1 MTAQQRDM
9 VDQILRNAPFDLG
22 GDVDAQRPLLE
33 QMLTSQPLPAD
44 VRTTPG
50 DLGGI
55 PVIFIDIAGTEPSGT
70 IFHIHGGGF
79 ALGSA
84 GGSAGLA
91 SSLAR
96 KTGMRAVSVDYRLA
110 PEHPYPAA
118 LQDVTAAYRALAGQA
133 GSAGHIVVSGESAG
147 GNLAIELLIAGKAE
161 GLTMPAAALLLSP
174 MTDLTVTGSSYAGK
188 AHADPA
194 ISAQAI
200 RTRAADYLAGTDP
213 ADPLVSPIFADLSGL
228 PPLLIQAGSH
238 EVLLDDATRL
248 AVKAAADDVAVI
260 LDITPGVP
268 HVFQAFAALLDEGDA
283 ALNRAARFV
292 KDNTTQR
299 AAAGRAAQSKGNS
312 VPQSGS
318 GGWLG
323 DVAAGQGGD
332 DPGACLSAGAVRC
345 VRRPDVASSPT
356 SLSPPASVKNSS
368 RSAPSLSRSLVTT
381 ITGITSSRPHH
392 RFE

>member
-22 GDVDAQRPLLE
+22 GDVAAQRPLLE

-44 VRTTPG
+44 VRMTPG

-55 PVIFIDIAGTEPSGT
+55 PVIFIDIAGVEPRGT

-84 GGSAGLA
+84 GGSVGLA

-118 LQDVTAAYRALAGQA
+118 LQDVTAAYRALVEQTGTAGR
-133 GSAGHIVVSGESAG
+133 IVVSGESAG

-161 GLTMPAAALLLSP
+161 GLMMPAAALLLSP
-174 MTDLTVTGSSYAGK
+174 MTDLTVTGTSYAGK

-228 PPLLIQAGSH
+228 PP
-238 EVLLDDATRL
+238 
-248 AVKAAADDVAVI
+248 
-260 LDITPGVP
+260 
-268 HVFQAFAALLDEGDA
+268 
-283 ALNRAARFV
+283 
-292 KDNTTQR
+292 
-299 AAAGRAAQSKGNS
+299 
-312 VPQSGS
+312 
-318 GGWLG
+318 
-323 DVAAGQGGD
+323 
-332 DPGACLSAGAVRC
+332 
-345 VRRPDVASSPT
+345 
-356 SLSPPASVKNSS
+356 
-368 RSAPSLSRSLVTT
+368 
-381 ITGITSSRPHH
+381 
-392 RFE
+392 

>member
-1 MTAQQRDM
+1 MTAQQRDTI
-9 VDQILRNAPFDLG
+9 DQILRNAPFDLG
-22 GDVDAQRPLLE
+22 GDVATQRPLLD
-33 QMLTSQPLPAD
+33 QMLTSHALPAD

-55 PVIFIDIAGTEPSGT
+55 PVIFVDITDVEPRGT

-84 GGSAGLA
+84 GSSAGLA
-91 SSLAR
+91 SDLAR

-118 LQDVTAAYRALAGQA
+118 LYDVTAAYRALLEQA
-133 GSAGHIVVSGESAG
+133 GSADHIVVSGESSG
-147 GNLAIELLIAGKAE
+147 GNLAIELLIAVKAD

-174 MTDLTVTGSSYAGK
+174 MTDLTVSGSSYASK

-194 ISAQAI
+194 ISERAI
-200 RTRAADYLAGTDP
+200 RIRVADYLAGTDP
-213 ADPLVSPIFADLSGL
+213 ADPLVSPIFAALSGL

-248 AVKAAADDVAVI
+248 AAKAAADDVAVI

-283 ALNRAARFV
+283 ALNRIARFV
-292 KDNTTQR
+292 KDNTRET
-299 AAAGRAAQSKGNS
+299 A
-312 VPQSGS
+312 
-318 GGWLG
+318 
-323 DVAAGQGGD
+323 
-332 DPGACLSAGAVRC
+332 LSA
-345 VRRPDVASSPT
+345 S
-356 SLSPPASVKNSS
+356 
-368 RSAPSLSRSLVTT
+368 
-381 ITGITSSRPHH
+381 
-392 RFE
+392 

>member
-9 VDQILRNAPFDLG
+9 IDQLLRSAPFDLG
-22 GDVDAQRPLLE
+22 GDVAVQRPILE

-55 PVIFIDIAGTEPSGT
+55 PVIYIDIAGVEPRGT

-84 GGSAGLA
+84 AGSVGLA

-96 KTGMRAVSVDYRLA
+96 KTGMRAVSAGYRLA

-118 LQDVTAAYRALAGQA
+118 LEDVTAAYRALAGQP
-133 GSAGHIVVSGESAG
+133 GRAGHLVVSGESAG
-147 GNLAIELLIAGKAE
+147 GNLALELLLAAKAH
-161 GLTMPAAALLLSP
+161 GLTMPAAALLMSP
-174 MTDLTVTGSSYAGK
+174 MTDLTVTGSSYTAK
-188 AHADPA
+188 ATADPA
-194 ISAQAI
+194 ITAQAI
-200 RTRAADYLAGTDP
+200 RTRAAGYLAGTDP
-213 ADPLVSPIFADLSGL
+213 ADPLVSPVYADLTGL

-248 AVKAAADDVAVI
+248 AAKAAADDVAVI

-268 HVFQAFAALLDEGDA
+268 HVFQAFAALLDEGDT

-292 KDNTTQR
+292 KDNTTQK
-299 AAAGRAAQSKGNS
+299 AAA
-312 VPQSGS
+312 
-318 GGWLG
+318 
-323 DVAAGQGGD
+323 
-332 DPGACLSAGAVRC
+332 
-345 VRRPDVASSPT
+345 
-356 SLSPPASVKNSS
+356 
-368 RSAPSLSRSLVTT
+368 
-381 ITGITSSRPHH
+381 
-392 RFE
+392 

>member
-1 MTAQQRDM
+1 MTAQQRDRI
-9 VDQILRNAPFDLG
+9 DQILRNSPFDLG
-22 GDVDAQRPLLE
+22 GDVAAQRPLLE

-55 PVIFIDIAGTEPSGT
+55 PVIFIDIADVEPCGT
-70 IFHIHGGGF
+70 ISHIHGGGF

-84 GGSAGLA
+84 GGSVGLA

-96 KTGMRAVSVDYRLA
+96 KTGMRAVSVEYRLA

-118 LQDVTAAYRALAGQA
+118 LQDVTAAYRALVEQA
-133 GSAGHIVVSGESAG
+133 GSAEHVVVSGESAG
-147 GNLAIELLIAGKAE
+147 GNLAIELLIADKAE
-161 GLTMPAAALLLSP
+161 GPAMPAAALLLSP

-194 ISAQAI
+194 ITAQAI

-213 ADPLVSPIFADLSGL
+213 SDPLVSPIFADLSGL

-238 EVLLDDATRL
+238 EVLLDDTTRL
-248 AVKAAADDVAVI
+248 AAKAAADNVAVI

-283 ALNRAARFV
+283 ALNRAARFIR
-292 KDNTTQR
+292 DNTAQK
-299 AAAGRAAQSKGNS
+299 AAG
-312 VPQSGS
+312 
-318 GGWLG
+318 
-323 DVAAGQGGD
+323 
-332 DPGACLSAGAVRC
+332 
-345 VRRPDVASSPT
+345 
-356 SLSPPASVKNSS
+356 
-368 RSAPSLSRSLVTT
+368 
-381 ITGITSSRPHH
+381 
-392 RFE
+392 

>member
-1 MTAQQRDM
+1 MTAHQRDM

-22 GDVDAQRPLLE
+22 GDVAAQRPLLH

-44 VRTTPG
+44 VRMTPA

-55 PVIFIDIAGTEPSGT
+55 PVIFIDIADTEPRGT
-70 IFHIHGGGF
+70 ILHIHGGGF

-84 GGSAGLA
+84 GGSVGLA

-118 LQDVTAAYRALAGQA
+118 LQDVTAAYRALLKQA
-133 GSAGHIVVSGESAG
+133 GSADHIVVSGESAG

-161 GLTMPAAALLLSP
+161 GLTMPAAALLFSP
-174 MTDLTVTGSSYAGK
+174 MTDLTVTGNSYAGK
-188 AHADPA
+188 ADADPN
-194 ISAQAI
+194 ITAQAI

-213 ADPLVSPIFADLSGL
+213 ASPLVSPIFADLSGL

-268 HVFQAFAALLDEGDA
+268 HVFQAFAGTLDEGDA
-283 ALNRAARFV
+283 ALNRVARFV
-292 KDNTTQR
+292 RDNTAQK
-299 AAAGRAAQSKGNS
+299 AAA
-312 VPQSGS
+312 
-318 GGWLG
+318 
-323 DVAAGQGGD
+323 
-332 DPGACLSAGAVRC
+332 
-345 VRRPDVASSPT
+345 
-356 SLSPPASVKNSS
+356 
-368 RSAPSLSRSLVTT
+368 
-381 ITGITSSRPHH
+381 
-392 RFE
+392 

>member
-9 VDQILRNAPFDLG
+9 IDQILRDAPFDLG
-22 GDVDAQRPLLE
+22 GDIAAQRPLLE
-33 QMLTSQPLPAD
+33 QMLTAQPLPAD
-44 VRTTPG
+44 VRTAPG
-50 DLGGI
+50 ELGGI
-55 PVIFIDIAGTEPSGT
+55 PVIFIDIADVEPSGT

-84 GGSAGLA
+84 AGSAGLA

-96 KTGMRAVSVDYRLA
+96 KTGMRAVSADYRLA

-118 LQDVTAAYRALAGQA
+118 LQDVTAAYRALLEQADAGRV
-133 GSAGHIVVSGESAG
+133 VVSGESAG
-147 GNLAIELLIAGKAE
+147 GNLAIELLIAAKAE
-161 GLTMPAAALLLSP
+161 GLMMPAAALLLSP
-174 MTDLTVTGSSYAGK
+174 MTDLTVTASSYAGK
-188 AHADPA
+188 ADADPA

-213 ADPLVSPIFADLSGL
+213 ADPQVSPIFADLSGL

-248 AVKAAADDVAVI
+248 AAKAAADDVAVI

-292 KDNTTQR
+292 KDNTT
-299 AAAGRAAQSKGNS
+299 AAPATVAT
-312 VPQSGS
+312 VPS
-318 GGWLG
+318 
-323 DVAAGQGGD
+323 
-332 DPGACLSAGAVRC
+332 SA
-345 VRRPDVASSPT
+345 
-356 SLSPPASVKNSS
+356 
-368 RSAPSLSRSLVTT
+368 
-381 ITGITSSRPHH
+381 
-392 RFE
+392 

>member
-9 VDQILRNAPFDLG
+9 IHQILRNAPFDPG
-22 GDVDAQRPLLE
+22 GDVAAQRPLLE
-33 QMLTSQPLPAD
+33 QMLTAQPLPAG

-55 PVIFIDIAGTEPSGT
+55 PVIFIDIADVEPRGI

-84 GGSAGLA
+84 GGSVGLA

-96 KTGMRAVSVDYRLA
+96 KTGMRAVSAAYRLA

-118 LQDVTAAYRALAGQA
+118 LQDVTAAYRGLLEQA

-161 GLTMPAAALLLSP
+161 GLTMPAAALLFSP
-174 MTDLTVTGSSYAGK
+174 MTDLTVTGSGYAGK
-188 AHADPA
+188 ALADPA

-248 AVKAAADDVAVI
+248 AAKAAADDVAVI

-292 KDNTTQR
+292 KDNTAQK
-299 AAAGRAAQSKGNS
+299 AAA
-312 VPQSGS
+312 
-318 GGWLG
+318 
-323 DVAAGQGGD
+323 
-332 DPGACLSAGAVRC
+332 
-345 VRRPDVASSPT
+345 
-356 SLSPPASVKNSS
+356 
-368 RSAPSLSRSLVTT
+368 
-381 ITGITSSRPHH
+381 
-392 RFE
+392 